1 MGKRNPQNPQEI
13 RRRIAA
19 GHDRAQEI
27 AREIGES
34 VLTGA
39 DVEALREERR
49 RLREELE
56 DMYNA
61 LSVLDSRQL
70 ARRLLGGTPPRIMAL

>member
-56 DMYNA
+56 DMYSA
-61 LSVLDSRQL
+61 LRVLDSRQL